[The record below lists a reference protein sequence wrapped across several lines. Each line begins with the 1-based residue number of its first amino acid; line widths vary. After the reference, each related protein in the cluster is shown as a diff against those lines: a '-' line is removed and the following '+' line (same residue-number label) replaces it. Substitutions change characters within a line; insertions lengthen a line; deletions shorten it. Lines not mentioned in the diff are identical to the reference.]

1 MKELLQQREPE
12 GTQIIEH
19 STNGKKWTV
28 QEREW
33 RDKRTFPATNVL
45 YKFLYSANSFRWIF
59 IRKSTK
65 WVCWCWTEILK
76 HSNRRQGKCSCP
88 RSDSSPITCNTR
100 DADFLP
106 CLSPHQRQRWLHVHW
121 FVRGGSNS
129 HNSTQGNK
137 IWIFFFFGKKT
148 SLLSNRR
155 DSGPGNEIST
165 DTSTI
170 PPSPPL
176 RQQQKKKEPPEENTW
191 KIKFVDSRKRNLDSN
206 VDSSEALIPEHLSPQ
221 SPDAV
226 GYVKRWTIFPR
237 CHRRKTN

>member
-1 MKELLQQREPE
+1 MEKNERFKSVSGEIKGLFPPQTSSTSSCIQLTRSGEFSLENQRNGCADVEL
-12 GTQIIEH
+12 
-19 STNGKKWTV
+19 K
-28 QEREW
+28 
-33 RDKRTFPATNVL
+33 
-45 YKFLYSANSFRWIF
+45 
-59 IRKSTK
+59 
-65 WVCWCWTEILK
+65 ILK